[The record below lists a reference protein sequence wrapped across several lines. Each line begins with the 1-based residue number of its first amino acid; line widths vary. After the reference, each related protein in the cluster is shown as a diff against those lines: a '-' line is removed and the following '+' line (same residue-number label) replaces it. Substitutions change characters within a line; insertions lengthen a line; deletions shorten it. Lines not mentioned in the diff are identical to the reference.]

1 MSAIRNAK
9 ERESIIQ
16 NYVSGYNG
24 FDVEKMVTDFDPAIR
39 FENISGGQS
48 NIVLAGL
55 SDFKRQAEQ
64 ALNLFSARKQSVVSF
79 KHYGD
84 CTEVEIDYSA
94 VLASDFPNSLK
105 AGYEINLKGK
115 SVFKFKDDKV
125 IELTDIS

>member
-1 MSAIRNAK
+1 MSAIQNAK

-64 ALNLFSARKQSVVSF
+64 ALRLFSARKQSVVSF
-79 KHYGD
+79 KHYQD
-84 CTEVEIDYSA
+84 CTEVVIDYSA
-94 VLASDFPNSLK
+94 VLAADFPNGLA
-105 AGYEINLKGK
+105 AGDKINLKGK
-115 SVFKFKDDKV
+115 SVFRFKDDKV

>member
-1 MSAIRNAK
+1 MSAIRNTK

-48 NIVLAGL
+48 NIVLTGL

-64 ALNLFSARKQSVVSF
+64 ALRLFSARNQSVVSF

-94 VLASDFPNSLK
+94 VLAADFPSGPK
-105 AGYEINLKGK
+105 AGDRINLKGK